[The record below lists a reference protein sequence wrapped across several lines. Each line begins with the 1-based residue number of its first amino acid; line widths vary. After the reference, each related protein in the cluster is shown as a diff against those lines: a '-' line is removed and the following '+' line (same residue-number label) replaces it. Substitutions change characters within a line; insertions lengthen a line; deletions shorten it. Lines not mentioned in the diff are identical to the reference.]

1 MSDSRNP
8 YDRRRGPR
16 DRGLRAG
23 SDFSSGFGSMPPPR
37 ALAIEDL
44 DALAHSAHLRGQEA
58 MNDRLSRAH
67 VNDLQTVRRET
78 WAEGHDVG
86 AADGRE
92 KARQELVDK
101 YGAEMNELLAVATG
115 QHAKAGTDLRKVTR
129 RDLAHTVARAESLL
143 LKLMFSLHML
153 PTQTDGERR

>member
-58 MNDRLSRAH
+58 MNDRLSR
-67 VNDLQTVRRET
+67 
-78 WAEGHDVG
+78 
-86 AADGRE
+86 ADGRE